1 MNPIK
6 IVIISLFTFTIA
18 ACGGGGSPIDGS
30 APVSDREAGTGDGTG
45 TGTVT
50 SVSGRN
56 VTFLPIAI
64 LETSSDYSGFSESN
78 VFVTES
84 EFPFIKKKMI
94 SIFDSATLEEV
105 SGTIDDFVITEND
118 KVISFNE
125 SFPILQTIGSIPTYL
140 HTAIVIDASNSVAA
154 SVGYDSIIV
163 ETKAM
168 ITAMKASSD
177 SVISNQRFSIWAFG
191 SEVVELTDGFT
202 ADSTLLNSALDSI
215 KTESF
220 GIASNLNRAIVE
232 AVGNY
237 DGPGGTGSSLEFSF
251 RDVVGFNND
260 LIEEITTDRIQLS
273 SLILIA
279 SGTDNLDVFSAEQV
293 KVALESQSQVIFDQ
307 EAGSS
312 DTKNFG
318 KPFITVLVD
327 NKDGIDAVITDNASE
342 IINLKNETGVL
353 SYAAKVTNFQTALI
367 KQRKREGNRNVLRY
381 ASPKRQGSHT
391 AVVSTSA
398 KNFTYSL
405 TNSFEFKNDE
415 SAIEM
420 PSALVEIAG
429 GNNQYLQNVININN
443 TNTFYPATRWTTETY
458 SASDYVWE
466 LDDIVLLSDA
476 ATGAVVINSAS
487 IGSSATLSLTNS
499 AIGKTKNIQLTT
511 EIAPGIL
518 IYDDNNNRPL
528 TGQSIARTDIQYVD
542 LNEPDP
548 DAEID
553 PVAPVI
559 QPEEVYTVV
568 IQDYNVPLESYK
580 YVLFTPGWTNLIDFK
595 IIGNKIQIH
604 KEAIDNLDGPIT
616 ITVENQ
622 TLVTTANFTIT
633 P

>member
-30 APVSDREAGTGDGTG
+30 APVSDTEAGTGD
-45 TGTVT
+45 GTVT

-56 VTFLPIAI
+56 VTFLPISI

-84 EFPFIKKKMI
+84 EFPFIKKKMV
-94 SIFDSATLEEV
+94 SIFDSATLEPV
-105 SGTIDDFVITEND
+105 SGTVDDFVITEND
-118 KVISFNE
+118 KTISFNE

-140 HTAIVIDASNSVAA
+140 HTAIVIDASNSVAT
-154 SVGYDSIIV
+154 SIGGYDSIII

-168 ITAMKASSD
+168 IAAMQASSD
-177 SVISNQRFSIWAFG
+177 SVIANQRFSIWAFG
-191 SEVVELTDGFT
+191 QKVMELTDGFT
-202 ADSTLLNSALDSI
+202 ADNTLLDSALDSI
-215 KTESF
+215 KTENF
-220 GIASNLNRAIVE
+220 GASSNLNQAIVE
-232 AVGNY
+232 AIGNY
-237 DGPGGTGSSLEFSF
+237 DGPGGTGTSSEFSF
-251 RDVVGFNND
+251 RDTTGFNND

-273 SLILIA
+273 SLILIT
-279 SGTDNLDVFSAEQV
+279 SGTDTLDIFSAEQV

-312 DTKNFG
+312 STKNFG
-318 KPFITVLVD
+318 KPFIAVLVD
-327 NKDGIDAVITDNASE
+327 KTDAIDAVITDNASQ
-342 IINLKNETGVL
+342 IINLKNETGAL
-353 SYAAKVTNFQTALI
+353 SYANKVTDFQTALI

-391 AVVSTSA
+391 AVISTSA

-405 TNSFEFKNDE
+405 TNTIDFKNDE

-429 GNNQYLQNVININN
+429 ENNQYLQDVININN

-458 SASDYVWE
+458 SASNYVWE
-466 LDDIVLLSDA
+466 LDDIALPSDA

-511 EIAPGIL
+511 DIAPGIL
-518 IYDDNNNRPL
+518 IYDGNNNRPL
-528 TGQSIARTDIQYVD
+528 AGQSIARADIQYVD

-548 DAEID
+548 DAEVD
-553 PVAPVI
+553 PAAPVV
-559 QPEEVYTVV
+559 QPEEVYTIV
-568 IQDYNVPLESYK
+568 IQDYNVPLESYNHA
-580 YVLFTPGWTNLIDFK
+580 LSTPGWTNLIDFK

-616 ITVENQ
+616 ITVENR

-633 P
+633 L

>member
-30 APVSDREAGTGDGTG
+30 APVSDAGAGDGTG
-45 TGTVT
+45 DAA

-84 EFPFIKKKMI
+84 EFPFIKKKMV
-94 SIFDSATLEEV
+94 SIFDSATLEAV
-105 SGTIDDFVITEND
+105 GGTIDDFVITENG

-125 SFPILQTIGSIPTYL
+125 SFPTLQKIGSIPTYL
-140 HTAIVIDASNSVAA
+140 HTAIVIDASNSVAT
-154 SVGYDSIIV
+154 SVGYDSIII

-168 ITAMKASSD
+168 IAAMKNSSD

-191 SEVVELTDGFT
+191 SRVMELTDGFT
-202 ADSTLLNSALDSI
+202 ADSAQLSSALDSI
-215 KTESF
+215 KTENF
-220 GIASNLNRAIVE
+220 GLTSNLNQAIVE

-237 DGPGGTGSSLEFSF
+237 NGQGGAGSSSGFSF
-251 RDVVGFNND
+251 RDTIGFNND

-312 DTKNFG
+312 GTKNFG

-353 SYAAKVTNFQTALI
+353 SYATKVTDFQTALI

-398 KNFTYSL
+398 KNFTYTLTSSL
-405 TNSFEFKNDE
+405 DFKNDE

-429 GNNQYLQNVININN
+429 ENNQYLQNVININN

-466 LDDIVLLSDA
+466 LDDVVLLSDT
-476 ATGAVVINSAS
+476 ATGAVVISSAS

-528 TGQSIARTDIQYVD
+528 TGQSIARADIQYVD
-542 LNEPDP
+542 LNELDP
-548 DAEID
+548 DAEVD
-553 PVAPVI
+553 PEVPIV

-568 IQDYNVPLESYK
+568 IQDYNVPLESYN
-580 YVLFTPGWTNLIDFK
+580 YVLSTPGWTNLIEFK
-595 IIGNKIQIH
+595 IIGNKIQIQ
-604 KEAIDNLDGPIT
+604 KDAIDNLKGPIT

-633 P
+633 L